1 MSGKPWYRSFKE
13 WYDDADMPEKQAD
26 GTWVDLE
33 TGIPFVDPAS
43 FKAEKPVPGKKRAD
57 AGMKLDELRDR
68 CARLVKGQAK
78 AVDRAKANGLNPEA
92 IAAAEA
98 AVSEGL
104 RLLQGKA
111 KKADFQ
117 AHADLNA
124 EASRKLNAA
133 HSGPKN
139 APAEVTPKASDDV
152 LAAVDAALASVD
164 PKPAKAEVDPAELVA
179 PTGYTLTRENGEII
193 LRGPWSDDLHAR
205 LKRAGGKWEGSGHGT
220 GRVGRKAWIIPEDK
234 ASSLRR
240 IFANVGGALAA
251 EDAGRKV
258 AAQAEAERV
267 AAAKAEADRKQA
279 EARAA
284 APTIATGQHG
294 PFTVRSVQGGYR
306 VSFPYN
312 PATVERV
319 KAGGGKNFNSADKS
333 WFVDAADAGKLQ
345 SILERAKAAAAAA
358 PAAPAPSAAPASARK
373 PRVLFPLSAMPR
385 MGVPV
390 TWHGRTVV
398 FVDKGAPFRIDENH
412 PSLHG
417 SHLLGHEGDRG
428 AYAYYRDATPE
439 EVQGMQA
446 TKDAPAEKSWA
457 YSSDAVK
464 RALEG
469 RD

>member
-1 MSGKPWYRSFKE
+1 MSKPWYRSFKE

-33 TGIPFVDPAS
+33 TGLPFVDPAS
-43 FKAEKPVPGKKRAD
+43 FKAEKPIPEKKRAD

-98 AVSEGL
+98 AVAEGL

-139 APAEVTPKASDDV
+139 APAEAPPKASDDV
-152 LAAVDAALASVD
+152 LAAVDAALSAVE

-179 PTGYTLTRENGEII
+179 PTGYTLTRENGEIV

-205 LKRAGGKWEGSGHGT
+205 LKRAGGKWEG
-220 GRVGRKAWIIPEDK
+220 RVGRKAWIIPEDK
-234 ASSLRR
+234 ASSLKR
-240 IFANVGGALAA
+240 IFSNVGGALAA
-251 EDAGRKV
+251 EDAGRKA
-258 AAQAEAERV
+258 AAQAEAEKA

-284 APTIATGQHG
+284 APTITPGTHG
-294 PFTVRSVQGGYR
+294 PFTVRAVSGGYR
-306 VSFPYN
+306 VMF
-312 PATVERV
+312 A
-319 KAGGGKNFNSADKS
+319 
-333 WFVDAADAGKLQ
+333 
-345 SILERAKAAAAAA
+345 
-358 PAAPAPSAAPASARK
+358 
-373 PRVLFPLSAMPR
+373 
-385 MGVPV
+385 
-390 TWHGRTVV
+390 
-398 FVDKGAPFRIDENH
+398 
-412 PSLHG
+412 
-417 SHLLGHEGDRG
+417 
-428 AYAYYRDATPE
+428 
-439 EVQGMQA
+439 
-446 TKDAPAEKSWA
+446 
-457 YSSDAVK
+457 
-464 RALEG
+464 
-469 RD
+469 

>member
-1 MSGKPWYRSFKE
+1 
-13 WYDDADMPEKQAD
+13 
-26 GTWVDLE
+26 
-33 TGIPFVDPAS
+33 
-43 FKAEKPVPGKKRAD
+43 
-57 AGMKLDELRDR
+57 MKLDELRDR

-78 AVDRAKANGLNPEA
+78 ALDRARANGLNPEA
-92 IAAAEA
+92 IAVAEA
-98 AVSEGL
+98 AVAEGL

-139 APAEVTPKASDDV
+139 APEEVPPKASDDV
-152 LAAVDAALASVD
+152 LAAVDAALSAVE
-164 PKPAKAEVDPAELVA
+164 PKPAKAEVDPADLVA
-179 PTGYTLTRENGEII
+179 PTGYTLTRENGEIV

-234 ASSLRR
+234 ASSLKR

-251 EDAGRKV
+251 EEAGRKA
-258 AAQAEAERV
+258 AAQAEAEKA

-284 APTIATGQHG
+284 APIIAGGQYG
-294 PFTVRSVQGGYR
+294 PFTVRAVSGGYR
-306 VSFPYN
+306 VMVAYDS
-312 PATVERV
+312 ARV
-319 KAGGGKNFNSADKS
+319 AQIKANGGKKYDPVARS

-345 SILERAKAAAAAA
+345 SILERAKAAAAAT
-358 PAAPAPSAAPASARK
+358 PAAPASSAASVSARK
-373 PRVLFPLSAMPR
+373 PRVLFPLSTMPS

-398 FVDKGAPFRIDENH
+398 FESRGEPFRINEDH

-417 SHLLGHEGDRG
+417 SHLLGYEGDRG

-446 TKDAPAEKSWA
+446 DKN
-457 YSSDAVK
+457 
-464 RALEG
+464 ALEG
-469 RD
+469 KG